1 MNYAYKDYPA
11 IIKSAGLNGFAK
23 TTTPKPETK
32 KTATVTVT
40 IDGKIYAGDLK
51 ET

>member
-40 IDGKIYAGDLK
+40 VDGKTYKGNVQEI
-51 ET
+51 